1 MNDKISSEE
10 GTSYRM
16 ENRQTIFDKQNIKK
30 SEK

>member
-1 MNDKISSEE
+1 VINLK

-30 SEK
+30 REK